1 MDVNR
6 SRALYYSGGMH
17 VALLLAMIF
26 GLPDLFEAMREP
38 EPMVISVEVLPMSEM
53 SNVMK
58 GQKLNKEK
66 KAKVEDKPIPPK
78 PQPKVKTEAPAEPEK
93 KEELPKDE
101 PEKKPEPVK
110 EPEVKKPEPE
120 KKKVEEKKKEEKK
133 KDKPKEVD
141 ELESILKAVK
151 EEAQEKK
158 DDVAKDDASTKSENI
173 SDKYDSSQPLSLSER
188 DAIVS
193 QFYRCWSIPAGAKD
207 AYALVV
213 TLKLVVASDGTVQQI
228 ELAKDKARYGSDT
241 FFRAAADSAV
251 RAVKMCS
258 PLKNLPPDKYDTW
271 KDMELTFNPKDL
283 LY

>member
-1 MDVNR
+1 MDMNR

-38 EPMVISVEVLPMSEM
+38 EPMVISVEVLPVSEM

-66 KAKVEDKPIPPK
+66 KAKADDKPVPPK
-78 PQPKVKTEAPAEPEK
+78 PQPKVQTEAPAEPEK
-93 KEELPKDE
+93 KEELPKDKPE
-101 PEKKPEPVK
+101 EKKPDPVK
-110 EPEVKKPEPE
+110 EAEVKKPEPDV
-120 KKKVEEKKKEEKK
+120 KKVEKKKEEKK
-133 KDKPKEVD
+133 KEKPKEVD
-141 ELESILKAVK
+141 ELDSILKAVK

-158 DDVAKDDASTKSENI
+158 DDVAKDDASATSENI
-173 SDKYDSSQPLSLSER
+173 SDKYDASQPLSLSER

-193 QFYRCWSIPAGAKD
+193 QFYRCWSIPSGAKD
-207 AYALVV
+207 AYKLVV
-213 TLKLVVASDGTVQQI
+213 TLKVVVAADGTVQQI
-228 ELAKDKARYGSDT
+228 ELAKDKARYVSDT

-258 PLKNLPPDKYDTW
+258 PLKNLPADKYDTW

-283 LY
+283 LF